1 MKLIMVDVISMQIVL
16 IFQEVSIVLVML
28 DTQEMVLIVMVQ
40 DLFLYPRKKNWK
52 RTNQNQNRY

>member
-1 MKLIMVDVISMQIVL
+1 MNVKLIMVDVISMQIVL

-40 DLFLYPRKKNWK
+40 DLFLYPRKKN
-52 RTNQNQNRY
+52 